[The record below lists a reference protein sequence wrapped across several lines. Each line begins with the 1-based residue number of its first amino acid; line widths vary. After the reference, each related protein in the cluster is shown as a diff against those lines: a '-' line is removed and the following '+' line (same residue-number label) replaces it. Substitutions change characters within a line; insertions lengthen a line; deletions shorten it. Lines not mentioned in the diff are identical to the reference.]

1 MKLKTE
7 RGKQGNGGSWGGSG
21 VGSGAGWGN
30 RRYKK
35 RLSYLNGTWDRLGHL
50 IPYEHTTKTVI
61 FYYGVEPAQL
71 LFGALQA
78 FLARDEGGELG
89 PGWGGSGPGGEKR
102 PQKVQNRVHRPTGP
116 WERYGHLVPNVH
128 PTKAVTF
135 Y

>member
-1 MKLKTE
+1 M
-7 RGKQGNGGSWGGSG
+7 
-21 VGSGAGWGN
+21 
-30 RRYKK
+30 
-35 RLSYLNGTWDRLGHL
+35 
-50 IPYEHTTKTVI
+50 HTTKTVI
-61 FYYGVEPAQL
+61 FYYGVEPARL

-78 FLARDEGGELG
+78 FLARGERGSWGLGG
-89 PGWGGSGPGGEKR
+89 PRWGGSGPGGGKR